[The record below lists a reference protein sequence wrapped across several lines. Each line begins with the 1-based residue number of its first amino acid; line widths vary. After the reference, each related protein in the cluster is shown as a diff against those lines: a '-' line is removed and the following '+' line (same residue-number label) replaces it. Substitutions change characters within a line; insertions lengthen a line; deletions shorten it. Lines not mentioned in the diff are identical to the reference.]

1 MRSSIAAGARLRKH
15 WKMATR
21 AHWNSSIE
29 SSESLTIL
37 SFLGGPVI
45 KALIDAY
52 QAKLKAGNVESKI
65 AADLAATEIAAQ
77 TAETQALAQ
86 YRIAEIGHWYE
97 PDKLMGYFVALYF
110 GKLLVWDKVL
120 GLGTTDPL
128 AGFASVTSN
137 LVVSFYFAKRGFEN
151 VARIIKR

>member
-1 MRSSIAAGARLRKH
+1 M
-15 WKMATR
+15 WMTV
-21 AHWNSSIE
+21 
-29 SSESLTIL
+29 L

-45 KALIDAY
+45 KGLIGAY

-77 TAETQALAQ
+77 VNESKTVMQ

-97 PDKLMGYFVALYF
+97 PDKLIGYSVAIYF
-110 GKLLVWDKVL
+110 CKLLVFDKVL